1 MSNVGNRKSS
11 EVLIYSFLQNI
22 KIECSKIRSMW
33 FFKKFN
39 IFGSNVTV
47 YVKDSNSSIGSTI
60 FMTQLKEG
68 ILWSGDVAET
78 IHMNILKNNFLKIKT
93 NVNKYQKRKCILKN
107 KIVQLCQFLFVVLNQ
122 YYMFKNYTIK
132 NMFIENLQK

>member
-1 MSNVGNRKSS
+1 
-11 EVLIYSFLQNI
+11 
-22 KIECSKIRSMW
+22 MW

-78 IHMNILKNNFLKIKT
+78 LT
-93 NVNKYQKRKCILKN
+93 
-107 KIVQLCQFLFVVLNQ
+107 
-122 YYMFKNYTIK
+122 YY
-132 NMFIENLQK
+132 

>member
-1 MSNVGNRKSS
+1 
-11 EVLIYSFLQNI
+11 
-22 KIECSKIRSMW
+22 MW

-107 KIVQLCQFLFVVLNQ
+107 KIV
-122 YYMFKNYTIK
+122 
-132 NMFIENLQK
+132 